1 MFVKFPHN
9 ISLNLC
15 AYEYS
20 PDLSL
25 LTNYI
30 GQYFYKTHL
39 ATLHWVRDT
48 SAGGWYDEP
57 GRVGIPAMQVVIG
70 EALSMIVLV
79 LLIEMT
85 IFMRVLFMT
94 KV

>member
-1 MFVKFPHN
+1 
-9 ISLNLC
+9 
-15 AYEYS
+15 
-20 PDLSL
+20 
-25 LTNYI
+25 
-30 GQYFYKTHL
+30 
-39 ATLHWVRDT
+39 
-48 SAGGWYDEP
+48 
-57 GRVGIPAMQVVIG
+57 MQVVIG